1 MMTQNDISTEAV
13 QMSGTLSNS
22 FHGTTISVRD
32 LRRSYDLLCADR
44 AELSKSERAH
54 ARRVRLAL
62 CPSADEGCACGVVRS

>member
-1 MMTQNDISTEAV
+1 MGRGHHECGAV
-13 QMSGTLSNS
+13 VSGILSNS
-22 FHGTTISVRD
+22 FHDTAISVRD
-32 LRRSYDLLCADR
+32 PKRSYDLLCANP